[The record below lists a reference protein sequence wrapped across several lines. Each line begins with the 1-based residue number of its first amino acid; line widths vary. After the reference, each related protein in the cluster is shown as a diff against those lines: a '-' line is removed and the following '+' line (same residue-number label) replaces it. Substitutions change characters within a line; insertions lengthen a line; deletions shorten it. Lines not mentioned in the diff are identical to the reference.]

1 MPGRAQSHALIPG
14 IDRTSLGQARVFL
27 PFGVT
32 IRGMTAHFH
41 PAAIRLEGG
50 GGAVNRDSYGPPH
63 PIYQRKTRA
72 PMAAETMV
80 TPMMARLYHVM

>member
-1 MPGRAQSHALIPG
+1 
-14 IDRTSLGQARVFL
+14 
-27 PFGVT
+27 
-32 IRGMTAHFH
+32 MTAHFH

-50 GGAVNRDSYGPPH
+50 GGAVNPDSYGPPH